1 MPRRIAAS
9 TLNASTIDII
19 NVVRANAPYEYQNAV
34 PEIAKATDIPRV
46 GEIIMGTP
54 ALANNFINAL
64 VNRIALVSVK
74 AATFNNPYAGLKK
87 GYLEFGETVE
97 EIFVN
102 IAKPMYYDPEKA
114 PAREFKRSIPD
125 IRSAFHTMNWRVM
138 YPVTV
143 QDDDLRMA
151 FLSADG
157 VTNLIS
163 RIIESVYKAAE
174 YDEFLLFKYLL
185 IKGIAKGDIRGL
197 VSTDANI
204 TDNSAIEFRTTANQ
218 FAFMNRN
225 FNAAG
230 VLTNTPMG
238 RLRVFMTAE
247 ANARFDVSVLA
258 GAFNMDKAD
267 FIGRLTL
274 IDDFGS
280 FDNARFAEIR
290 EQSDGLEEVTAA
302 ELEKAANVQA
312 ILIDSD
318 WFQVYDNLAKFTEKF
333 VASGDYWNYF
343 YHTWKTISWS
353 PYANAVAWA
362 NPGTAI
368 TDPDSLVLR
377 IEGNDVTRTGEVVLK
392 AFVSGSGSTAPLA
405 LPTEFMQNE
414 SMTTAGIAV
423 QKYGVYIVPADKADT
438 TITATVKL
446 PSGATYQAV
455 GDPFST
461 ITTDYTLALVKQ

>member
-1 MPRRIAAS
+1 MARKIATS

-19 NVVRANAPYEYQNAV
+19 NVIRANAPYEYQNAV
-34 PEIAKATDIPRV
+34 PEVSKATDIPRV

-54 ALANNFINAL
+54 ALANNFINSL
-64 VNRIALVSVK
+64 VNRIALVTVK
-74 AATFNNPYAGLKK
+74 AATFNNPYVGLKK

-125 IRSAFHTMNWRVM
+125 IRSTFHVMNWRVL

-157 VTNLIS
+157 VTSLIS
-163 RIIESVYKAAE
+163 RIVETVYKAAE

-185 IKGIAKGDIRGL
+185 IKGIANGDIRGL
-197 VSTDANI
+197 HSTDADISN
-204 TDNSAIEFRTTANQ
+204 NSAIEFRTTANQ
-218 FAFMNRN
+218 FQFLNRN
-225 FNAAG
+225 FNSAH
-230 VLTNTPMG
+230 VLTNTPME
-238 RLRVFMTAE
+238 RLRIFMTAE
-247 ANARFDVSVLA
+247 ANAKYDVNVLA

-280 FDNARFAEIR
+280 FDNERFNAIR
-290 EQSDGLEEVTAA
+290 EQSDALEVVTTA
-302 ELEKAANVQA
+302 ELEKASTVQA
-312 ILIDSD
+312 IMIDSD

-343 YHTWKTISWS
+343 YHTWKTISYS
-353 PYANAVAWA
+353 PYANAVAWGSA
-362 NPGTAI
+362 FSE
-368 TDPDSLVLR
+368 TDPSELYAYID
-377 IEGNDVTRTGEVVLK
+377 GYDVTNTGEVVMKVK
-392 AFVSGSGSTAPLA
+392 ASTDANGTDYKSVYEFVQDEA
-405 LPTEFMQNE
+405 
-414 SMTTAGIAV
+414 MTTAGIAV
-423 QKYGVYIVPADKADT
+423 TKYGAYIVPADKAT
-438 TITATVKL
+438 TNWNVTIKL
-446 PSGATYQAV
+446 SNGSVYSAQGAAINSLNAKSSLKLT
-455 GDPFST
+455 
-461 ITTDYTLALVKQ
+461 KQ